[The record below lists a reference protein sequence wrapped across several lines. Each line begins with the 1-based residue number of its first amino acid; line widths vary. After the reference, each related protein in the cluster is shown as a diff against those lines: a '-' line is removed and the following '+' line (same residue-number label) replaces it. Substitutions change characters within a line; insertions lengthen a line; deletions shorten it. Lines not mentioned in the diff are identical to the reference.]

1 MNATPEPIA
10 HIDGEPQY
18 AQAAMADGSVV
29 VASTPPAIWAEPE
42 PEAGG

>member
-1 MNATPEPIA
+1 MNATREPIA

-18 AQAAMADGSVV
+18 AQATMADGSVV
-29 VASTPPAIWAEPE
+29 VASTPTAIWAEPE